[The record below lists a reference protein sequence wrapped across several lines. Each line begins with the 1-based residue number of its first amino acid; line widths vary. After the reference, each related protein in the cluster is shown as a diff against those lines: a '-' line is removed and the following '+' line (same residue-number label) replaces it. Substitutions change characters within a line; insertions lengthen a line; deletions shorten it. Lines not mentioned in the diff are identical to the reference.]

1 MNVGEP
7 GESGRT
13 GTHAF
18 DELGDKIRANRK
30 FRRVARERIR
40 ADSEAPPDIREVSN
54 VWLFAK
60 DGRHFVRNPEIAA
73 RVIRK

>member
-1 MNVGEP
+1 MSRVKAVEP
-7 GESGRT
+7 APTPSTNWGTRYAPTANSG
-13 GTHAF
+13 GSLAS
-18 DELGDKIRANRK
+18 GS
-30 FRRVARERIR
+30 R